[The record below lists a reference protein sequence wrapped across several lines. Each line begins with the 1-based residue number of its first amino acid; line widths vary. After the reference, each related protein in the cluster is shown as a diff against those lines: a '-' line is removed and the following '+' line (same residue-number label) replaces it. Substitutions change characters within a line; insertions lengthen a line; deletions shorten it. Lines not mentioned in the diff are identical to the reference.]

1 MNAAKLAT
9 LSAADRIR
17 VVRLFDGLKTR
28 RPVSN
33 YIRVLRHASLAPL
46 GVSRGPSRF
55 SSLPAG
61 IGRGLRFGI
70 IYVAADLATA
80 LYEVVIRE
88 HFDMKPSRIL
98 TPSDYGARVAANISS
113 IQTLTLLDLTDGN
126 AVRYG
131 VPTDVIRY
139 SVHTDGQHFSE
150 FVYANMP
157 VVDGLLYRSRLTE
170 RHCIAIYDRGCVQ
183 LRVDW
188 GPQPL
193 TRALLAPALASW
205 NVVVR

>member
-1 MNAAKLAT
+1 MNP
-9 LSAADRIR
+9 SR
-17 VVRLFDGLKTR
+17 VV
-28 RPVSN
+28 
-33 YIRVLRHASLAPL
+33 
-46 GVSRGPSRF
+46 
-55 SSLPAG
+55 
-61 IGRGLRFGI
+61 
-70 IYVAADLATA
+70 
-80 LYEVVIRE
+80 
-88 HFDMKPSRIL
+88 
-98 TPSDYGARVAANISS
+98 TPSDYGACVAANISS

-139 SVHTDGQHFSE
+139 SVHTDGQCFSE

-170 RHCIAIYDRGCVQ
+170 RRCIAIYDRACVQ
-183 LRVDW
+183 LRVNW

-205 NVVVR
+205 NVAVR